1 MIVVALIVTL
11 LLPGLAWWAWFGK
24 RGRDPL
30 SSLAEVIGISLAAVI
45 LLAEITFFLKVR
57 FSTLGIILLLMVF
70 AGLAAAGM
78 VRRGV
83 PLPRRY
89 RWLLTAGVI
98 VLGLAVAWRLFQA
111 RELLLP
117 NWVDSQHHYLII
129 RAILEGRGLPD
140 TLAPYLEMPFY
151 YHYGF
156 HAVAALFTAVSGL
169 EIGSAML
176 ILGQILNAL
185 VGLSVYALG
194 KTLWRDW
201 RPAAAAALLVSFATR
216 MPAYYLSWGRYTLLT
231 GLILLPLA
239 MRAALQ
245 MTGKG
250 WQKADALRLGLL
262 TAGVLLSHY
271 FTAVLLAVFLILL
284 AIVYFLPRLK
294 HLLTAAVGFSS
305 VIAGTGLGAAMAAPW
320 LLRVMRYSAASAS
333 LQSNLPESLGAILE
347 APEAGAYIWKLLG
360 PASNHWLLLV
370 AGIGLIYD
378 FIRRKQLSFGFW
390 TLTLTILTLP
400 WTASL
405 RPFRP
410 DHFAIVLFLPVTLWA
425 GWAFWRMGR
434 FLQGWLKWKWLPP
447 ALTGLLLGGWII
459 WSFPLSSD
467 IVNPVTVLVT
477 EDDIEALDWIR
488 ENTPE
493 DARFF
498 INTTYWQNDVYRGVD
513 GGGWLL
519 PYTGRWAVVPTVFY
533 GFSPDPIYNAQ
544 IRQWGEDA
552 SRITTCSDAF
562 WALVAEADLG
572 WVYLRE
578 GVGGLGAAG
587 LAGCEG
593 VEEVYAGGRVSVW
606 RVERE

>member
-1 MIVVALIVTL
+1 MTVVALIVTL
-11 LLPGLAWWAWFGK
+11 LLPGLAWWAWYGK

-30 SSLAEVIGISLAAVI
+30 ASLAEVIGISLATVI

-57 FSTLGIILLLMVF
+57 FSIFGIVLLLAVF
-70 AGLAAAGM
+70 AGLAAAGL
-78 VRRGV
+78 VRHGV
-83 PLPRRY
+83 TLPRRY
-89 RWLLTAGVI
+89 RWLLIAGGVI
-98 VLGLAVAWRLFQA
+98 LGLAVAWRLFQA

-129 RAILEGRGLPD
+129 RAILEERGLLD
-140 TLAPYLEMPFY
+140 TLSPYLDMPFY

-245 MTGKG
+245 MTGKS
-250 WQKADALRLGLL
+250 WQKADVMHLGLL

-271 FTAVLLAVFLILL
+271 FTAVLLAAFLFLL
-284 AIVYFLPRLK
+284 AIAHFLPRLK
-294 HLLTAAVGFSS
+294 RLLTAAVGFSS
-305 VIAGTGLGAAMAAPW
+305 VIAGTGLGVVLAAPW
-320 LLRVMRYSAASAS
+320 LLRVMRFSAASAS

-347 APEAGAYIWKLLG
+347 APETGAYIWKLLG

-370 AGIGLIYD
+370 AGIGLVYG
-378 FIRRKQLSFGFW
+378 FIRRKQLGFGVW
-390 TLTLTILTLP
+390 ILMMAALSLP

-410 DHFAIVLFLPVTLWA
+410 DHFAIILFLPVTLWA
-425 GWAFWRMGR
+425 GWAFWRAGC
-434 FLQGWLKWKWLPP
+434 LLHGWLKWKWLPP
-447 ALTGLLLGGWII
+447 AVIGLLLGGWII

-533 GFSPDPIYNAQ
+533 GFSPDIEHVSELRNLGKTASEIDGCSSKFRHLIESAGIHWFYIHLDQGALQPDGLLKCENVSIAYQNSKVWIFQ
-544 IRQWGEDA
+544 ITD
-552 SRITTCSDAF
+552 
-562 WALVAEADLG
+562 
-572 WVYLRE
+572 
-578 GVGGLGAAG
+578 
-587 LAGCEG
+587 
-593 VEEVYAGGRVSVW
+593 
-606 RVERE
+606 

>member
-1 MIVVALIVTL
+1 LTVVALIVTL
-11 LLPGLAWWAWFGK
+11 LLPGLAWWAWYGK

-30 SSLAEVIGISLAAVI
+30 ASLAEVIGISLATVI

-57 FSTLGIILLLMVF
+57 FSIFGIVLLLAVF
-70 AGLAAAGM
+70 AGLAAAGL
-78 VRRGV
+78 VRHGV
-83 PLPRRY
+83 TLPRRY
-89 RWLLTAGVI
+89 RWLLIAGGVI
-98 VLGLAVAWRLFQA
+98 LGLAVAWRLFQA

-129 RAILEGRGLPD
+129 RAILEERGLLD
-140 TLAPYLEMPFY
+140 TLSPYLDMPFY

-245 MTGKG
+245 MTGKS
-250 WQKADALRLGLL
+250 WQKADVMHLGLL

-271 FTAVLLAVFLILL
+271 FTAVLLAAFLFLL
-284 AIVYFLPRLK
+284 AIAHFLPRLK
-294 HLLTAAVGFSS
+294 RLLTAAVGFSS
-305 VIAGTGLGAAMAAPW
+305 VIAGTGLGVVLAAPW
-320 LLRVMRYSAASAS
+320 LLRVMRFSAASAS

-347 APEAGAYIWKLLG
+347 APETGAYIWKLLG

-370 AGIGLIYD
+370 AGIGLVYG
-378 FIRRKQLSFGFW
+378 FIRRKQLGFGVW
-390 TLTLTILTLP
+390 ILMMAALSLP

-410 DHFAIVLFLPVTLWA
+410 DHFAIILFLPVTLWA
-425 GWAFWRMGR
+425 GWAFWRAGC
-434 FLQGWLKWKWLPP
+434 LLHGWLKWKWLPP
-447 ALTGLLLGGWII
+447 AVIGLLLGGWII

-533 GFSPDPIYNAQ
+533 GFSPDIEHVSELRNLGKTASEIDGCSSKFRHLIESAGIHWFYIHLDQGALQPDGLLKCENVSIAYQNSKVWIFQ
-544 IRQWGEDA
+544 ITD
-552 SRITTCSDAF
+552 
-562 WALVAEADLG
+562 
-572 WVYLRE
+572 
-578 GVGGLGAAG
+578 
-587 LAGCEG
+587 
-593 VEEVYAGGRVSVW
+593 
-606 RVERE
+606 